1 MNTVLLIMIIR
12 LPGSILSA
20 LYANTLFCSDLH
32 VQFITFTTCHLLSNE
47 GIKKNKID
55 FIQMDFCF
63 HVWHFQN
70 VVFYYIK
77 KKLPEWVSGR
87 ACVKCKVTEVDS

>member
-47 GIKKNKID
+47 GLKKT
-55 FIQMDFCF
+55 
-63 HVWHFQN
+63 
-70 VVFYYIK
+70 
-77 KKLPEWVSGR
+77 KLTSYKWIF
-87 ACVKCKVTEVDS
+87 AFTYDIFKM

>member
-47 GIKKNKID
+47 GITKK
-55 FIQMDFCF
+55 
-63 HVWHFQN
+63 QN
-70 VVFYYIK
+70 
-77 KKLPEWVSGR
+77 
-87 ACVKCKVTEVDS
+87 